1 MRDFFSKNTRGI
13 LRPARFFCFVGVLAE
28 SAKILRFAAQI
39 CIKMY
44 AYFFFRF
51 NSARCMV
58 LQKSKLQ
65 ENINFF
71 AVPVLRAENFCNLLK
86 MAALKCA
93 IIYAGRLSETNERR

>member
-1 MRDFFSKNTRGI
+1 MRGI

-51 NSARCMV
+51 NSARCIYKIYT
-58 LQKSKLQ
+58 QKMLSFLSQHPSRRK
-65 ENINFF
+65 FF
-71 AVPVLRAENFCNLLK
+71 T
-86 MAALKCA
+86 
-93 IIYAGRLSETNERR
+93 IH

>member
-1 MRDFFSKNTRGI
+1 M
-13 LRPARFFCFVGVLAE
+13 

-58 LQKSKLQ
+58 LQESKLQ
-65 ENINFF
+65 EILIFSPFSYF
-71 AVPVLRAENFCNLLK
+71 AQKIF
-86 MAALKCA
+86 A
-93 IIYAGRLSETNERR
+93 IY

>member
-1 MRDFFSKNTRGI
+1 M
-13 LRPARFFCFVGVLAE
+13 

-51 NSARCMV
+51 DSARCMV

-71 AVPVLRAENFCNLLK
+71 AVPVLRAENFLQFIKNGGFK
-86 MAALKCA
+86 MRNYLCREAL
-93 IIYAGRLSETNERR
+93 